1 MKGSEGITTY
11 QGIPPKRENED
22 WKSYC
27 FRQKAY
33 ITMLEGELE
42 QYREMMEYAKK
53 LERQCRSMREYFD
66 RYVKVI

>member
-1 MKGSEGITTY
+1 MTLY

-27 FRQKAY
+27 RRQKAY

-42 QYREMMEYAKK
+42 QYRELMENVKK

-66 RYVKVI
+66 KYVKEEEE